1 MRNFDCVLYWSL
13 IENVDLEH
21 QLWLL
26 SLDDRLGLA
35 PPCQPN
41 AKVGRVLDVGT
52 GTGIWALNYGDEH
65 PEAEVMLLAIY
76 WIMTCEALT
85 LLSAVGLRK

>member
-1 MRNFDCVLYWSL
+1 MRGRVCVIHNPL
-13 IENVDLEH
+13 IENLDLEH

-26 SLDDRLGLA
+26 TLDDRLGLA

-65 PEAEVMLLAIY
+65 PEAEVMLLNILS
-76 WIMTCEALT
+76 TTRHETLT
-85 LLSAVGLRK
+85 